1 MAHTPSDPVDR
12 SADRHTGRSGRADP
26 TAGHAQDGVADG
38 TPTRRHNAGA
48 LDIRNIISGLLGA
61 YGVILTLTGIFGDE
75 ALPKT
80 GGVNANLW
88 AGLVLLVVGIAF
100 IVWARLRP
108 VLVPESTAVHGD

>member
-12 SADRHTGRSGRADP
+12 SADRHTGRPGQADP

-48 LDIRNIISGLLGA
+48 LDIRNIIGGLLGA

-80 GGVNANLW
+80 GGVTATLW